1 MLSRKKKLSITGTAE
16 IKKQLEESD
25 EFQTEMQQI
34 DRRLK
39 NEDILFAKYDDDIVR
54 HLIDSIRVTDV
65 LKLIIDVK
73 GGVLVTEDLYRKE
86 D

>member
-1 MLSRKKKLSITGTAE
+1 MLSPKKKLSITGTAE

>member
-1 MLSRKKKLSITGTAE
+1 
-16 IKKQLEESD
+16 
-25 EFQTEMQQI
+25 MQQI